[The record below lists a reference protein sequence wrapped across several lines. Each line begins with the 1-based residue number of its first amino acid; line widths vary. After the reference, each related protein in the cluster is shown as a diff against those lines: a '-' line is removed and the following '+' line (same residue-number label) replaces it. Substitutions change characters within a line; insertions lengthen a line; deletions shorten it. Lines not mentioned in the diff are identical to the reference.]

1 MKLALNPARI
11 LGATGKLFA
20 GIAVGLALYAVIAVP
35 ATYAQSTPA
44 AQPQGD
50 AGPAL
55 WVVRDADSTL
65 YLFGTVHMMRPET
78 QWRTPRIEQALRAS
92 DTLYLEIK
100 EVDPASAAT
109 VQPLMMKYGMAEAGR
124 GLSTLMTAQ
133 DMTRLD
139 VVARSLGATG
149 AAFEPLR
156 PWMAALQVTVA
167 GIMQAGYSPTSGVDP
182 LLKAAA
188 IEAGKPVM
196 GLETVEQ
203 QLGFFAS
210 LSDEIQA
217 DFLRQTL
224 ADFDEGPAK
233 LDAIVNAWARGDE
246 AVLEKEIV
254 DEMKTWGP
262 VYDALLVRRNA
273 DWARQIKTMLDGSG
287 TAFIAVGA
295 GHLVGEDSVQAA
307 LARQGV
313 VAERL

>member
-11 LGATGKLFA
+11 LGAIGKLFA
-20 GIAVGLALYAVIAVP
+20 GVAVGLALYAVIAVP
-35 ATYAQSTPA
+35 AAYAQSTPA
-44 AQPQGD
+44 APPQD
-50 AGPAL
+50 EAGPAL

-65 YLFGTVHMMRPET
+65 YLFGTVHMMRPQN
-78 QWRTPRIEQALRAS
+78 QWRTPRIEDALRDS
-92 DTLYLEIK
+92 DALYLEIK

-109 VQPLMMKYGMAEAGR
+109 VQPLMLKYGMAEAGR

-139 VVARSLGATG
+139 TVARSLGATG

-167 GIMQAGYSPTSGVDP
+167 GIMQAGYRPTSGVDP

-188 IEAGKPVM
+188 VEAGKPVM

-203 QLGFFAS
+203 QLGFLAG
-210 LSDEIQA
+210 LPDEVQA

-246 AVLEKEIV
+246 AILDKEIV
-254 DEMKTWGP
+254 DEMKIWGP

>member
-1 MKLALNPARI
+1 MKFAFNPGRALTALGR
-11 LGATGKLFA
+11 LGAGVVA
-20 GIAVGLALYAVIAVP
+20 GLALYTVAAAPAAHAQPAATAVP
-35 ATYAQSTPA
+35 PGET
-44 AQPQGD
+44 
-50 AGPAL
+50 GPAL

-78 QWRTPRIEQALRAS
+78 QWRTPRIEEALRAS

-100 EVDPASAAT
+100 EVDPASAAS
-109 VQPLMMKYGMAEAGR
+109 VQPLMLKYGMAETGR

-139 VVARSLGATG
+139 AIARTLGATG

-167 GIMQAGYSPTSGVDP
+167 GIVRAGYSPTSGVDP

-188 IEAGKPVM
+188 VEAGKPVM

-203 QLGFFAS
+203 QLSFFAG

-224 ADFDEGPAK
+224 ADFDEGPAR
-233 LDAIVNAWARGDE
+233 LDAIVDAWARGDD
-246 AVLEKEIV
+246 AVLAREIV

-313 VAERL
+313 LAERL